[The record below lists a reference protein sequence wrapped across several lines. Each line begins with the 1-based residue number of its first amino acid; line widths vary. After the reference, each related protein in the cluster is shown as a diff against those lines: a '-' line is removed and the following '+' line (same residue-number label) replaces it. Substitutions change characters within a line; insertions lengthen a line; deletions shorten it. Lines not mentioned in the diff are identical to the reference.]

1 MGKFVD
7 LTGKRFNRLVVIER
21 DVTKGKKRTY
31 WNCRCDC
38 GNVTTVDGV
47 MAWRKWFYKFS

>member
-47 MAWRKWFYKFS
+47 MAWRK